1 MPIQRV
7 TNTLINATGNT
18 GKFIFNSVGA
28 IIRRGLQWSD
38 ATARG
43 AGQAA
48 DFVGNLPL
56 VRRVAG
62 FLRLDWLVNISNR
75 VDIEKAQAEVKRLQQ
90 EHPNESPSQIAHRI
104 MVQKAIKAGQ
114 VGFVSSLIPG
124 FAVALFA
131 IDLAA
136 TTAIQT
142 EMVYEIAA
150 AYGLDLRD
158 QARKGE
164 VMAIFGLAVSGGR
177 AVRAGLGFLR
187 NIPLAGAAIGASTNA
202 TMLYSLGYAA
212 CRFYEAKLR
221 ANTEDPSPET
231 LDALQQEG
239 EKYMELAIAQ
249 ARVMDQVL
257 AHMILASY
265 PDKTWDM
272 ILPELKKLQI
282 EPDSLKAIEANL
294 RDPKPLDA
302 LLDQLNRDYAVPLLA
317 QCQRIANQD
326 GAVSEKEQE
335 ILNAISQKF
344 DGEFA
349 ALSGR

>member
-1 MPIQRV
+1 MPIQKV
-7 TNTLINATGNT
+7 TNPMIKATGNT
-18 GKFIFNSVGA
+18 GKFIFDSVET
-28 IIRRGLQWSD
+28 IIRRSFQWSD

-43 AGQAA
+43 AGQTA

-62 FLRLDWLVNISNR
+62 VLRLDWLVNMSNR

-90 EHPNESPSQIAHRI
+90 EHPKESPSQIAHRI
-104 MVQKAIKAGQ
+104 MVQKAIKAGK
-114 VGFVSSLIPG
+114 VGFVSSIIPG

-158 QARKGE
+158 AARKGE
-164 VMAIFGLAVSGGR
+164 VMAIFGLAVGGGR
-177 AVRAGLGFLR
+177 AVKAGLGFLR
-187 NIPLAGAAIGASTNA
+187 NIPFAGAAIGASTNA

-221 ANTEDPSPET
+221 ANAEDPTPET

-239 EKYMELAIAQ
+239 EKYLELAIAQ
-249 ARVMDQVL
+249 AGVMDQIL

-265 PDKTWDM
+265 PNKTWDM
-272 ILPELKKLQI
+272 ILPELKKLQL
-282 EPDSLKAIEANL
+282 EPDSLSTIEANL
-294 RDPKPLDA
+294 RNPKPLIV
-302 LLDQLNRDYAVPLLA
+302 LLDQLNRDYAVPLLV
-317 QCQRIANQD
+317 QCERIANQD
-326 GAVSEKEQE
+326 GTVSQKEQE
-335 ILNAISQKF
+335 ILNAISQRF

-349 ALSGR
+349 ALSSR